1 MSDNLI
7 NIDGLVVFS
16 ILMENND
23 GILGKAPSYVAEK
36 YELCMK
42 MSNPW
47 NLLDSINKDKFSK
60 YLELWFAQEE

>member
-1 MSDNLI
+1 MKEEI

-42 MSNPW
+42 MDKPW
-47 NLLDSINKDKFSK
+47 NLLDSTNKDKFDK
-60 YLELWFAQEE
+60 YVDMWFGGE